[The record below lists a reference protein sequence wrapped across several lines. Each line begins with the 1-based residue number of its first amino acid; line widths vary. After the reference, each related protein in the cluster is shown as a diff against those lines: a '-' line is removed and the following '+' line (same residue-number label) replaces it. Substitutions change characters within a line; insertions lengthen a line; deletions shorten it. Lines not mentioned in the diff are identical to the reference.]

1 MAGTTKIR
9 VDLLL
14 VERGLVPSRERAR
27 ALILAGRVL
36 VSEQKVEKAG
46 TTVAAD
52 APVRLLGEEQPY
64 VSRGGF
70 KLAAA
75 LKHWPIAVQGRACL
89 DVGASTGGVTDC
101 LFQHGAARV
110 TAVAHGRTGEDKS

>member
-1 MAGTTKIR
+1 MERMAGEAKMR

-36 VSEQKVEKAG
+36 VREQKVEKAG
-46 TTVAAD
+46 ATVPVD
-52 APVRLLGEEQPY
+52 APIRILGEEQPY
-64 VSRGGF
+64 VSRGGL

-75 LKHWPIAVQGRACL
+75 LEHWPITVQGRACL
-89 DVGASTGGVTDC
+89 DVGASTGGFTDC
-101 LFQHGAARV
+101 LLQH
-110 TAVAHGRTGEDKS
+110 